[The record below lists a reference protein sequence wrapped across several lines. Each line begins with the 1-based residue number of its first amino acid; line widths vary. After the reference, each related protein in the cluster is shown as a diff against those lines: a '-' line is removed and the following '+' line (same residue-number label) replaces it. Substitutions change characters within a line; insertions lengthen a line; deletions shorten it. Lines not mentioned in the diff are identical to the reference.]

1 MSYDTLEKQIRMLP
15 EDCLDDVSHYI
26 EFIIYRMQLRDK
38 KQQAPDLSAFFGIM
52 NNLPDGLEAQR
63 GLRNE
68 WDYF

>member
-38 KQQAPDLSAFFGIM
+38 KQKAPALSAFFRIM
-52 NNLPDGLEAQR
+52 NKLPDGLEAQR

-68 WDYF
+68 RDYF

>member
-68 WDYF
+68 WD